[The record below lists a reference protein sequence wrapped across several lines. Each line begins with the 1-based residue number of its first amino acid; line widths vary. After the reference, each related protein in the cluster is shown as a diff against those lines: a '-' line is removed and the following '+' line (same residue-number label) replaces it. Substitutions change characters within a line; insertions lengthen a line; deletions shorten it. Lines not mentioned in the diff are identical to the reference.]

1 MDIFFFSQEAEI
13 TGQVPVE
20 ISQALAPGEELPPI
34 RRRVGT
40 AYAINERI
48 LNDEEEDDQAD
59 ENAAQVC
66 EEFLYPFFC
75 GMSISMLWD

>member
-1 MDIFFFSQEAEI
+1 M
-13 TGQVPVE
+13 PVE

-66 EEFLYPFFC
+66 EEFL
-75 GMSISMLWD
+75 